1 MPRAFLL
8 IRTVSPQPDK
18 PSVTALL
25 QREQPDPQPGL
36 APFETLPYA
45 DTCTLITA
53 AGTPVF
59 LTAYTLKSFDNT
71 IDFQGQAWRVNQI
84 VEELLRKAEDLSALA
99 IDNARVTFSPEDD
112 EERTAVMEYGSGSE
126 LRYIWWQIAGV
137 HAPTDHMSAR
147 R

>member
-8 IRTVSPQPDK
+8 TRTISPQPDK
-18 PSVTALL
+18 PNVTALL
-25 QREQPDPQPGL
+25 QQEQPDPQPGL
-36 APFETLPYA
+36 APYERLLYA

-59 LTAYTLKSFDNT
+59 LTAYTLKSFDTT
-71 IDFQGQAWRVNQI
+71 IDNKGQAWRVNQI
-84 VEELLRKAEDLSALA
+84 FEELSRKAEDLSAIA
-99 IDNARVTFSPEDD
+99 FDNARVTFSPEDD
-112 EERTAVMEYGSGSE
+112 EERTIVMEYGSGSE

-137 HAPTDHMSAR
+137 HVHTDHMSAR